1 MELSRAQGLVV
12 RGCELAAD
20 AELAA
25 CIAVVDSGGHLVAFG
40 RMEGC
45 SFMTIEIAIGK
56 AWTAAASGLGTDAL
70 AGFLAEHTPVLIGAA
85 AAQNGRLIPA
95 PGGAPIKDGDEVIG
109 GIGVSGG
116 GAEQDQQIADA
127 TAA

>member
-1 MELSRAQGLVV
+1 VELPRAQELVE
-12 RGCELAAD
+12 RACEVAA
-20 AELAA
+20 ETGVAA

-40 RMEGC
+40 RMQGC

-56 AWTAAASGLGTDAL
+56 AWTAAASGLSTDAL
-70 AGFLAEHTPVLIGAA
+70 AGFLAEHTPLLIGAA
-85 AAQNGRLIPA
+85 GAQNGCLIPA
-95 PGGAPIKDGDEVIG
+95 PGGALIKDGDEVID

-127 TAA
+127 VCS